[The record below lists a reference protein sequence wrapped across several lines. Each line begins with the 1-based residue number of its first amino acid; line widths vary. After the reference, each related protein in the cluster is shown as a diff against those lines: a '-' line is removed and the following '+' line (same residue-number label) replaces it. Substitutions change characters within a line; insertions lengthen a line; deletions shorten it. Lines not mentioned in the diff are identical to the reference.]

1 MHHKPT
7 QLSGGQRQRVAIARA
22 LVNDPSIILADEP
35 TASLDASTGAEIMKI
50 FKNLNRDGRT
60 IIMITHDPAIASH
73 ADRIMHVKDGLLVNG
88 NMNT

>member
-1 MHHKPT
+1 M
-7 QLSGGQRQRVAIARA
+7 S
-22 LVNDPSIILADEP
+22 
-35 TASLDASTGAEIMKI
+35 I

-73 ADRIMHVKDGLLVNG
+73 ANRIMHVKDGLLVNG